1 MLLALVIVSFGVFM
15 IINLIPGTPA
25 EVLAGTNASEEQL
38 QALNVKFG
46 LDKPLLVRYFIWL
59 KNVLH
64 ADLGNAVI
72 SGQPIAEM
80 LASKLGATIEL
91 TLVATALS
99 IILSLP
105 LGIACAMKPNGPLDK
120 ICTGFSAIFFA
131 IPGFWLGIL
140 LMLLFALVLH
150 FLPPSGT
157 VGFLEDPW
165 GHVQSL
171 MLPALTI
178 SLGMAAKTIRYLRAA
193 LMDALHQDYI
203 ITASARGVPPKKV
216 TYRHALRN
224 ALIPVVTVIGLQ
236 MGDLFGGAL
245 IRCV

>member
-1 MLLALVIVSFGVFM
+1 MGKYIIKRLIQMLLALVIVSFGVFM

-105 LGIACAMKPNGPLDK
+105 LGIACAMKPNGLLDK
-120 ICTGFSAIFFA
+120 ICTGFSARLLRDSRFLAWDFTDCSFCA
-131 IPGFWLGIL
+131 GLGI
-140 LMLLFALVLH
+140 FCR
-150 FLPPSGT
+150 PSGT
-157 VGFLEDPW
+157 VGFFEDPW

-178 SLGMAAKTIRYLRAA
+178 SLGMAAKTIPLLAGSPYGCFASGLYHYRQCERRAA
-193 LMDALHQDYI
+193 
-203 ITASARGVPPKKV
+203 
-216 TYRHALRN
+216 
-224 ALIPVVTVIGLQ
+224 
-236 MGDLFGGAL
+236 
-245 IRCV
+245 